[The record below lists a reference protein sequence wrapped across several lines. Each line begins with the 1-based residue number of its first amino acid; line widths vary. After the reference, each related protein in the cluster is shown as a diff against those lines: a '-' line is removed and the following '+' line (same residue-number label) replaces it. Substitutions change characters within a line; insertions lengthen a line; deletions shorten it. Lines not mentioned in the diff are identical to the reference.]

1 MKGAGMDESAIE
13 RLLGRDLSEGTE
25 AFRDALLD
33 RCLEVLGQA
42 DEGIPLDDDALDL
55 LSAAGGVTHAP
66 SSRTTTSSSLAGI

>member
-25 AFRDALLD
+25 AFRDALLY

-55 LSAAGGVTHAP
+55 LSAAGELGACVTPPA
-66 SSRTTTSSSLAGI
+66 LADDDK